1 MTPLVEGSKARR
13 VWGRHLQSRADLL
26 FDCFA
31 RNPDGMCGWRAAGQ
45 IASAGFLNRML
56 TILSFSS
63 EKDPARDL
71 RGEAVQQ
78 ECQDSELSYRI
89 LEAEVLGLRQLL
101 AEVKA
106 NRHDLRQKMDDLRRD
121 RDHWQK
127 LTEQAGPTLSGAAAR
142 RTCFCGRASPGNSSV
157 VTDLSGS

>member
-1 MTPLVEGSKARR
+1 
-13 VWGRHLQSRADLL
+13 
-26 FDCFA
+26 
-31 RNPDGMCGWRAAGQ
+31 MCGWRAAGQ